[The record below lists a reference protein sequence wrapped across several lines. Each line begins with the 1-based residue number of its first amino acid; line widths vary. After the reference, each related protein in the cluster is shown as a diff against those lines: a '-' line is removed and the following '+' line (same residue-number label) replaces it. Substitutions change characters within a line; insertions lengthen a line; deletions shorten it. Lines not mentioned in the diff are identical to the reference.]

1 MVVEHLNISRDTMK
15 KWEEHFVEHGT
26 IGLLPELSYV
36 EVDTRLE
43 RLTVLIKTCRTHESA
58 SLVLKLAD
66 ALEIPGASLELI
78 RQIQRCY
85 RYGQRLNN
93 NDIQYF
99 SGLQHILSS
108 IEHHMR
114 KKSAEHDKADRA
126 KSFYN
131 FDHDPLQQRVE
142 IFKTLSEV
150 TKKRRIQLVLRRVGI
165 HPNRYYRLKDRYMM
179 YGIWGLVDLFQ
190 TEVQEN

>member
-1 MVVEHLNISRDTMK
+1 MK

-150 TKKRRIQLVLRRVGI
+150 TKKRRIRLVLRRVGI